1 MAIQDKIKK
10 KTRQV
15 IDSKHMLS
23 SITTASFLESIIIPI
38 PLEAIL
44 VPLMQ
49 ARRDKIWLI
58 ALMATLGCLIGALCG
73 YTAGYYLFD
82 AAGEWIISN
91 FSNPEQFENI
101 KQKMQS
107 QGFWFVITL
116 GIVPVPFQIAM
127 LAAGATKY
135 SLLLFL
141 IAAAIS
147 RSMRYFGLAVVV
159 YYAGD
164 NAERIIRKH
173 KTKTIIMLTILI
185 ISIWGI
191 NIWL

>member
-1 MAIQDKIKK
+1 
-10 KTRQV
+10 
-15 IDSKHMLS
+15 MLS
-23 SITTASFLESIIIPI
+23 SVTIASFLESIIIPI

-49 ARRDKIWLI
+49 TRRDQIWLI

-82 AAGEWIISN
+82 AAGDWIIST
-91 FSNPEQFENI
+91 FSNLEQFEII

-141 IAAAIS
+141 LAAAIS
-147 RSMRYFGLAVVV
+147 RAVRYFGLAIVV

-164 NAERIIRKH
+164 KAERVIHKH
-173 KTKTIIMLTILI
+173 KTKSIIMLTILMLTI
-185 ISIWGI
+185 WGMSIW
-191 NIWL
+191 L